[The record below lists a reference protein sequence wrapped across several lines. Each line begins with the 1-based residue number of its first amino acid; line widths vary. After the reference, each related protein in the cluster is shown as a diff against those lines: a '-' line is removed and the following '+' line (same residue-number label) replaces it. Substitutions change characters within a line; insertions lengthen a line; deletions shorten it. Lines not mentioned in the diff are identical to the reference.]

1 MNNQKI
7 INFQKI
13 RLTYIKEII
22 TIENKKNKEGPV
34 KAPLIFL

>member
-22 TIENKKNKEGPV
+22 TIDNKKIK
-34 KAPLIFL
+34 K